1 MALGDELRRQ
11 MEEVLDVHDI
21 WPHPVKRLTDRDT
34 RGRVVEPVE
43 EPAHAPETAIR
54 ARGRE
59 ELHRDRRVALPVD
72 AGAHVVSK
80 WGAAQHPH
88 GMAAP
93 SQRE

>member
-21 WPHPVKRLTDRDT
+21 WPHPVKRLTDHDA
-34 RGRVVEPVE
+34 RGRVVEAVE
-43 EPAHAPETAIR
+43 EPPHAPEAAIR

-59 ELHRDRRVALPVD
+59 TLRDDGRVALPLD
-72 AGAHVVSK
+72 AGAHVVPK